1 MTSAL
6 VTGGAGF
13 IGSHLVH
20 SLLERGYKVK
30 VLDNLSTGKPENLTS
45 FIDHVEFIRGDIRD
59 KTLVKS
65 CLRGVDVVFHLAAQI
80 SVAESMQDPGG
91 CFDINVNGT
100 NTLMQCSVEAG
111 VKRMVI
117 SSSAAVYGDQSQLP
131 IMEDTDLRPLSPYAA
146 SKLMDEILAG
156 MYSRS
161 FNLPVTCLRYFNVYG
176 PRQDPSSPYAAAIP
190 IFIQQLL
197 SGSDAILYGDGGQTR
212 DFIYVSDVARA
223 NILAAE
229 NGPED
234 GAVMN
239 ICTGQQISII
249 NLLNLLQQLI
259 PGSRYVNRQP
269 SRPGD
274 IYHSYGSPLRAKESI
289 SFTAAINFHKGL
301 ERTIEWMK
309 K

>member
-13 IGSHLVH
+13 IGSHLVF
-20 SLLERGYKVK
+20 SLLENGYQVK
-30 VLDNLSTGKPENLTS
+30 VLDNLSTGNQENLAL
-45 FIDHVEFIRGDIRD
+45 FIDHVDFIHGDIRD
-59 KTLVKS
+59 KALVKS

-91 CFDINVNGT
+91 CFDINVTGT
-100 NTLMQCSVEAG
+100 NTLLQCSAESG

-117 SSSAAVYGDQSQLP
+117 SSSAAVYGDQGQLP
-131 IMEDTDLRPLSPYAA
+131 IMEDTELRPLSPYAA
-146 SKLMDEILAG
+146 SKLMDETLAG

-190 IFIQQLL
+190 IFIRQLL
-197 SGSDAILYGDGGQTR
+197 SGSNAILYGDGGQTR
-212 DFIYVSDVARA
+212 DFIYVADVARA

-229 NGPED
+229 NGSAE

-239 ICTGQQISII
+239 ICTGQQISIMD
-249 NLLNLLQQLI
+249 LLTLLQQLI
-259 PGSRYVNRQP
+259 PGSHHVNKQP
-269 SRPGD
+269 ARLGD
-274 IYHSYGSPLRAKESI
+274 IYHSYGNPLRAKELI
-289 SFTAAINFHKGL
+289 SFEASVSFSEGL